1 MCITCVPIDDT
12 CSSVK
17 TSVYTDIPVREQSR
31 GQGQSPELVPAT
43 EGTSPAAQASSSLD
57 QFCNNMQQAP
67 QTSGGRVFS
76 PVGGGENEAARIHSP
91 RLPRE

>member
-17 TSVYTDIPVREQSR
+17 TSVYTHIPAGEQSR

-43 EGTSPAAQASSSLD
+43 EGTGPVAPVSSSLD
-57 QFCNNMQQAP
+57 HFLQQYAAGA
-67 QTSGGRVFS
+67 TDIWRSSLLSCRRR
-76 PVGGGENEAARIHSP
+76 GE
-91 RLPRE
+91 